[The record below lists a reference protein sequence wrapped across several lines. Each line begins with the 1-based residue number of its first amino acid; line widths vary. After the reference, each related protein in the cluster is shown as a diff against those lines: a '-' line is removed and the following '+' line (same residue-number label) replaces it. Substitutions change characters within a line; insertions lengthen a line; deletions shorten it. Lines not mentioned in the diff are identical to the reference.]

1 MKFVFK
7 MYVFF
12 NLIVLLFV
20 SCSDNN
26 DNSETFDLTPILGKW
41 QYVEYLNFEPPGPY
55 LIDNGPIIELKSDGT
70 FISPEVP
77 NFPNGTFSVSSDSII
92 TFTAQLNSETYIKK
106 QKISFNSE
114 TEMILDYDLSPPD
127 QIGCVEGCAERYSK
141 VD

>member
-12 NLIVLLFV
+12 SLIVLLFV
-20 SCSDNN
+20 GCSDNN

>member
-26 DNSETFDLTPILGKW
+26 DNSETFDLTPVLGKW

-141 VD
+141 ID